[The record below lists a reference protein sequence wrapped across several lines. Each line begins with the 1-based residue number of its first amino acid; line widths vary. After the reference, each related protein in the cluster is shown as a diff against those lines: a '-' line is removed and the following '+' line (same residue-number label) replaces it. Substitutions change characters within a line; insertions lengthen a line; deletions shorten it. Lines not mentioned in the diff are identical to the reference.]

1 MSLVSTLVQDSRVTS
16 ELSKFEIL
24 IEQAGIFDTFKRQ
37 SDAPGGILT
46 DELKSTAFVSA
57 GRDVTVPVLNYKDVT
72 VRSTR
77 PLTISADENTSAF
90 VTITWTTLAYGFK
103 MYPAQH
109 FNNEISY
116 QQDFDHKYKAMMRKF
131 IATLEGLGNTALNA
145 AKTQVIGEVTGGH
158 TFASNV
164 VSETGI
170 TNLYSSYIMH
180 DLVPMMASNDFY
192 DIGMDVVGNQGLRS
206 IVQRMAGFGQYNNED
221 KTLPFENKLL
231 HWSNQISNASG
242 KNATGYAVGDGSLGL
257 LTRVEPDAIL
267 QTRLGT
273 SHEWDVVE
281 LPMIGQVGTYVY
293 EEAVN
298 AASVAGAAT
307 AHLTRTGAQNFDFAF
322 DVAFITPYNSD
333 QSTIASPILKFDI
346 DTD

>member
-16 ELSKFEIL
+16 DLSKYEIR

-46 DELKSTAFVSA
+46 DELKRVAFNSA

-72 VRSTR
+72 VRTTR
-77 PLTISADENTSAF
+77 PLTIAADENTSAF

-109 FNNEISY
+109 FNNDISY

-145 AKTQVIGEVTGGH
+145 AKTQVVAEVTGGH

-170 TNLYSSYIMH
+170 TNLYDSYIMH
-180 DLVPMMASNDFY
+180 DLIPMMASNDFY
-192 DIGMDVVGNQGLRS
+192 DMGMDVVGNQGLRS

-242 KNATGYAVGDGSLGL
+242 KNATGYAVADSSLGVL
-257 LTRVEPDAIL
+257 MRVEPDI
-267 QTRLGT
+267 RGGPLGKG
-273 SHEWDVVE
+273 V
-281 LPMIGQVGTYVY
+281 GQG
-293 EEAVN
+293 
-298 AASVAGAAT
+298 
-307 AHLTRTGAQNFDFAF
+307 
-322 DVAFITPYNSD
+322 
-333 QSTIASPILKFDI
+333 
-346 DTD
+346 